1 MAASPAPGRW
11 RKGNP
16 VDLGPTALIRVS
28 SGVRV
33 IVVTR
38 KMQALDQSL
47 FTHIGVEPSA
57 QKILALKSSVHF
69 RARFPA
75 DRGAGDRRR
84 RARAG
89 GGGPGGAALHQSAAG
104 AAAAAGANR

>member
-1 MAASPAPGRW
+1 MVEALTDGRFTGTGPMS
-11 RKGNP
+11 KGNP

-57 QKILALKSSVHF
+57 QKIW
-69 RARFPA
+69 R
-75 DRGAGDRRR
+75 
-84 RARAG
+84 
-89 GGGPGGAALHQSAAG
+89 
-104 AAAAAGANR
+104 